1 MREVAIIG
9 VGMTEFGELW
19 DKSLRDLLVES
30 SLKAMDDAKV
40 DAVDA
45 IYVGAMSSGLFDNQ
59 EHLASIA
66 ADYLGMVGVPA
77 TRCESACISGSLAF
91 KGAFLDVASG
101 YSDIVLVTGVE
112 KMTDVSGDKAV
123 AGLSTAADDE
133 FEGYNGVTFPGLY
146 AMIANAHMKKY
157 GTTRRQ
163 LSLVAV
169 KNHANALKNPNAQ
182 FRMKV
187 TPEAVEGSVMIAD
200 PLHILDCSPITDG
213 AASVVVAPLELAK
226 EKFAH
231 HKIVKVI
238 GLGHAT
244 GTIALHSREDIT
256 ELDAVVKAGERAY
269 KMAGLGPDD
278 IDFAELHDCFTIA
291 EICELEAL
299 GFCAKGEGGLMT
311 ERGETLPDGK
321 IPINISGGL
330 KAKGHPVGATGVS
343 QIIELVEQIRGDAG
357 DRQLKK
363 ADIGL
368 AQNLGGSG
376 GSSIV
381 TILKG
386 LGSRV

>member
-244 GTIALHSREDIT
+244 GTIALHSREDIA

-299 GFCAKGEGGLMT
+299 GFCAKGEGGPMT

-386 LGSRV
+386 A